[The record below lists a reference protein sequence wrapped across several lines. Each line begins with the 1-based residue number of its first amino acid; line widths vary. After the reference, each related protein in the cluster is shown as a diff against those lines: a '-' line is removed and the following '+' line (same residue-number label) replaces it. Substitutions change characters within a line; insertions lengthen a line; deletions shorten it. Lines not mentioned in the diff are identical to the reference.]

1 MDTLTKRTI
10 ERLTKAVQAL
20 EAALALPQLPEHAER
35 DAALLRFEFAADVA
49 LPKDIVRAARAG
61 NLVDEDTASAL
72 LAAIDDRNR
81 MVHDYSEEFAVVLHG
96 RVKNEYINAFKQ
108 LLQNISNT

>member
-10 ERLTKAVQAL
+10 EPNVLRRILS
-20 EAALALPQLPEHAER
+20 ER
-35 DAALLRFEFAADVA
+35 GADVA